1 MHARRSPQ
9 HLTFDALLQPL
20 AAPLVGAPPL
30 PLLRGLVLRLLTV
43 FALGRGREERQR
55 GSSRTG
61 PACHPPRRAAAEEGA
76 PLLCVCVWGGLG
88 HPGRA
93 LTDPATPRGPPTSLP
108 ECGHQV
114 VGMSS
119 CRPASSTRSGL
130 LM

>member
-43 FALGRGREERQR
+43 FALGGGREERQR

-76 PLLCVCVWGGLG
+76 PLLCVCVGGSGTLGGPSLTRPPLGAHPPPCPSAATRWWG
-88 HPGRA
+88 
-93 LTDPATPRGPPTSLP
+93 
-108 ECGHQV
+108 
-114 VGMSS
+114 
-119 CRPASSTRSGL
+119 
-130 LM
+130 